1 MKIIKSF
8 QVGVGGLALLV
19 LATFPSLGTTPP
31 VIQLQYVSRPVTA
44 GQSGNLMIH
53 FKISDGFKIPKQ
65 PSPKVQ
71 LMSSAELEV
80 QGNLLLMEEGT
91 GKDPAYFNALR
102 PLSIQLTP
110 SRTAKRGQH
119 LLEGKFIYFYCSEKE
134 KYCSRSVENL
144 QIPVEV
150 ADEK

>member
-1 MKIIKSF
+1 MKIIKGF
-8 QVGVGGLALLV
+8 QAGVWWLVLLV
-19 LATFPSLGTTPP
+19 LAAFSGLGATPP
-31 VIQLQYVSRPVTA
+31 IIQLQYVSRPVAA
-44 GQSGNLMIH
+44 GQSGNLMIR

-71 LMSSAELEV
+71 LMSSADLEV
-80 QGNLLLMEEGT
+80 QGNFLLMEEGT

-102 PLSIQLTP
+102 PLSVQLTP
-110 SRTAKRGQH
+110 SRTARRGQH
-119 LLEGKFIYFYCSEKE
+119 LLEGKFIYFYCSEKD